1 MMITIGQE
9 MSDGCVLSIIE
20 SGTETTRR
28 WSLKANGGGG
38 LSQHPKN
45 FMRARIICGNGQ
57 THESEVGVGQ
67 RPDRRIGRQDES
79 TSFSARFVVNR
90 VAAMD
95 IKNCISSNVMRSF
108 EHCKI
113 HMMRNYLPACCVHH
127 RIQGYDNLPCA
138 GVVER

>member
-1 MMITIGQE
+1 MKSVAPWKLRAIMMITIGQE

-67 RPDRRIGRQDES
+67 RPDGMIGPPTHCTIEVGGS
-79 TSFSARFVVNR
+79 PLECKLFG
-90 VAAMD
+90 VAEKVAYY
-95 IKNCISSNVMRSF
+95 
-108 EHCKI
+108 E
-113 HMMRNYLPACCVHH
+113 PAPVAELV
-127 RIQGYDNLPCA
+127 G
-138 GVVER
+138 